1 MIDNFA
7 ERVNGPPKKVPKDF
21 FELDLEFLQMLE
33 NMDYQSVAN
42 AFLLVSKANCVF
54 VNLLDVSGE
63 KFVIKV
69 ACGPNFNISEAR
81 SLSEYCTL
89 FCRRLTDYTKCKSE
103 QISDDIIIFSS
114 LDELLGEEF
123 IQSEISKMMNGLDIG
138 QIAVANITKDGI
150 LLGNVIFLMPKGK
163 NFSKHNRIRFYLKHL
178 GLSIIRK
185 KAEQLARQNIELSE
199 SLIKILQQDF
209 NSIEELIYFTLNEAL
224 KITESKLAYAFI
236 YNEDSNEIELACISD
251 NILNECKL
259 EKNNIKVDFEKAGF
273 WANVIKE
280 KQSIVIN
287 CFDNLDFQNNY
298 VNLSRCLSVPIFDKG
313 KIVMVAAVA
322 NKDSDYTKYDE
333 SSLTILFSN
342 AWIRIIRKRNE
353 EMLINE
359 KELLEATLKSIEYLS
374 YHDQLTGLYNRRF
387 FEEELRRLDTDR
399 NLPIAVIMADI
410 NGLKL
415 ANDAFGHEFGDEILK
430 KAADALRLSCRRD
443 DIIARIGGDE
453 FAVLL
458 PKTSEEGVKQV
469 IDRIVIAAANTK
481 VGSINLSIS
490 CGWEVKKSAEEDIN
504 EIIKRAEN
512 LMYKNKLFESSS
524 MRNMTISTIVKT
536 LYEAH
541 PLEEKHSKRVSDLC
555 VAIGKEI
562 LLSSRELSEL
572 KTIGLLHDIGKVAI
586 DKSIIN
592 KTGPLTEEEIAEM
605 RRHPEIGYRILS
617 CVGDFSEIAQYVL
630 AHHENWDGSGYPKG
644 LKGEE
649 IPLKARIAA
658 IADAYDFMT
667 NYKPYPRTL
676 SQNEAVEELKK
687 GAGKE
692 YDPDLVAVFIEK
704 VLIKYHF

>member
-7 ERVNGPPKKVPKDF
+7 QRVHGSPKKAPKDF

-42 AFLLVSKANCVF
+42 ALLLVSKANCIF
-54 VNLLDVSGE
+54 VNLLDVSSE
-63 KFVIKV
+63 KFVIKI
-69 ACGPNFNISEAR
+69 ACRPNFDISEAKL
-81 SLSEYCTL
+81 LSEHCTL
-89 FCRRLTDYTKCKSE
+89 FCERLTDYVKCKSE
-103 QISDDIIIFSS
+103 QIPDDITIFSS
-114 LDELLGEEF
+114 LGELFVENSM
-123 IQSEISKMMNGLDIG
+123 QSEISKTMNEFDIG
-138 QIAVANITKDGI
+138 QIAAANIAKDGI
-150 LLGNVIFLMPKGK
+150 LLGNVIFLMPRGK
-163 NFSKHNRIRFYLKHL
+163 NFSKYNRIRFYLKLL

-185 KAEQLARQNIELSE
+185 KAEQLAKRNIKLSE
-199 SLIKILQQDF
+199 SLVKILQQDF
-209 NSIEELIYFTLNEAL
+209 NSIEELIYFTLNEAI

-236 YNEDSNEIELACISD
+236 YNEDRNEIELACISD
-251 NILNECKL
+251 NILNEYKL
-259 EKNNIKVDFEKAGF
+259 EKNNIKVDFEKAGL
-273 WANVIKE
+273 WANVIRE
-280 KQSIVIN
+280 KQSIIIN
-287 CFDNLDFQNNY
+287 CCANLDFQNNY
-298 VNLSRCLSVPIFDKG
+298 VNLSRYLSVPIFDKG

-322 NKDSDYTKYDE
+322 NKDSDYTKSDE

-374 YHDQLTGLYNRRF
+374 YHDQLTDLYNRRF

-399 NLPIAVIMADI
+399 NLPIAVIMADV

-430 KAADALRLSCRRD
+430 KAADTLRLSCRRD
-443 DIIARIGGDE
+443 DIVARIGGDE
-453 FAVLL
+453 FVILL
-458 PKTSEEGVKQV
+458 PKTSEKDVKQV
-469 IDRIVIAAANTK
+469 VDRIVIAAANTK

-524 MRNMTISTIVKT
+524 MRNMTISTIVRT

-555 VAIGKEI
+555 VAIGKEM

-586 DKSIIN
+586 DKSIIT
-592 KTGPLTEEEIAEM
+592 KAGPLTEEETAEM
-605 RRHPEIGYRILS
+605 RRHPGIGYRILS
-617 CVGDFSEIAQYVL
+617 SVGDFSEIAQYVL
-630 AHHENWDGSGYPKG
+630 AHHEKWDGSGYPKG

-667 NYKPYPRTL
+667 SYKPYPRTL

-692 YDPDLVAVFIEK
+692 FDPDVVAVFIEK
-704 VLIKYHF
+704 VLIKYNF

>member
-1 MIDNFA
+1 MIDDFA
-7 ERVNGPPKKVPKDF
+7 QRVNDPPKKTSKNF
-21 FELDLEFLQMLE
+21 FEFDLEFLQMLE
-33 NMDYQSVAN
+33 NMDYQGVAN
-42 AFLLVSKANCVF
+42 ALLLVSKANCVF
-54 VNLLDVSGE
+54 VNLFDASIE
-63 KFVIKV
+63 KFVVKV
-69 ACGPNFNISEAR
+69 ATKMNFSISEAKL
-81 SLSEYCTL
+81 LSAYNIL
-89 FCRRLTDYTKCKSE
+89 FCERLAGWTKCESE
-103 QISDDIIIFSS
+103 QIAENITIFSS
-114 LDELLGEEF
+114 LDELFGEDF
-123 IQSEISKMMNGLDIG
+123 AKSEILKMTNEFSIG
-138 QIAVANITKDGI
+138 QIAVANIAKDGN
-150 LLGNVIFLMPKGK
+150 LLGNVIFIMPKGK
-163 NFSKHNRIRFYLKHL
+163 TFSKHNRIRFYLKHL
-178 GLSIIRK
+178 SVFIIRK
-185 KAEQLARQNIELSE
+185 KAEQLERQNIELSE

-209 NSIEELIYFTLNEAL
+209 NSIEELIYFTLNEAM
-224 KITESKLAYAFI
+224 KITKSKLAYAFI
-236 YNEDSNEIELACISD
+236 YNEDGNEIELACISD
-251 NILNECKL
+251 KILNECKL
-259 EKNNIKVDFEKAGF
+259 EKNNIKVDFEKAGL
-273 WANVIKE
+273 WADVMRK
-280 KQSIVIN
+280 KQSVIIN
-287 CFDNLDFQNNY
+287 CSDKIDFQNNH
-298 VNLSRCLSVPIFDKG
+298 VDLSRYLSVPIFDKG

-359 KELLEATLKSIEYLS
+359 KELLKTTLESVEYLS

-387 FEEELRRLDTDR
+387 FEEELHRLDTDR
-399 NLPIAVIMADI
+399 NLPMAVIMADV

-415 ANDAFGHEFGDEILK
+415 ANDAFGHEFGDEILI

-453 FAVLL
+453 FIILL
-458 PKTSEEGVKQV
+458 PKTSEKDVKQV

-481 VGSINLSIS
+481 AGSINLSIS
-490 CGWEVKKSAEEDIN
+490 CGWEVKKSAEENIN
-504 EIIKRAEN
+504 EVIKRAEN

-524 MRNMTISTIVKT
+524 MRNMTISTIIRT

-555 VAIGKEI
+555 VALGKEM
-562 LLSSRELSEL
+562 LLSSRELNEL

-592 KTGPLTEEEIAEM
+592 KAGPLAEEEMAEM

-617 CVGDFSEIAQYVL
+617 SVGDFSEIAQYVL

-649 IPLKARIAA
+649 IPLKARITA

-676 SQNEAVEELKK
+676 SRNEAVEELKK
-687 GAGKE
+687 GAGRE
-692 YDPDLVAVFIEK
+692 FDPDLVAIFIEK
-704 VLIKYHF
+704 VLMKYRI